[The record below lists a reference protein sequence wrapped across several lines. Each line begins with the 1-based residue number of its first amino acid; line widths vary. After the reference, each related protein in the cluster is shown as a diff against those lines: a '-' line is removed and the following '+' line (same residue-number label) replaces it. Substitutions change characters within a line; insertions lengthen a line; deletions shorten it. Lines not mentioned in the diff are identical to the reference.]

1 MSVLH
6 LLLLFALQF
15 DFGDQSERILN
26 GKFSM
31 KFMCGKSL
39 PAMGR
44 LQMKFIAKTLL
55 VSRESI
61 IFDTVL
67 DWEDGGEFV
76 RNVTSKVEI
85 MQATRY
91 EFQLKLR
98 TNCFILNE
106 IGECCAHDFIFHDHT
121 SAGWTRRFGNQNWF
135 RTDFSKDIVVK
146 TKYGGNCAYSLDM
159 MNPDT
164 QGPSNTI
171 DLVDL
176 LVHMNEE
183 RYVSKIFH
191 DDEKWLEV
199 MRVCSP
205 KDDVIVSDAELPK
218 WPICDPIHY
227 GLQNKSYELDS
238 ELQNIS
244 VKEACPQ
251 GTRQSCEPCA
261 GNDEKKDA

>member
-1 MSVLH
+1 MVT
-6 LLLLFALQF
+6 
-15 DFGDQSERILN
+15 
-26 GKFSM
+26 K
-31 KFMCGKSL
+31 
-39 PAMGR
+39 
-44 LQMKFIAKTLL
+44 L

-106 IGECCAHDFIFHDHT
+106 IGEDLRILLTF
-121 SAGWTRRFGNQNWF
+121 
-135 RTDFSKDIVVK
+135 TD
-146 TKYGGNCAYSLDM
+146 
-159 MNPDT
+159 
-164 QGPSNTI
+164 
-171 DLVDL
+171 
-176 LVHMNEE
+176 
-183 RYVSKIFH
+183 
-191 DDEKWLEV
+191 KWLEV

-205 KDDVIVSDAELPK
+205 NDDFILSDAELPK
-218 WPICDPIHY
+218 WSICDPIRY

-238 ELQNIS
+238 ELQNIH